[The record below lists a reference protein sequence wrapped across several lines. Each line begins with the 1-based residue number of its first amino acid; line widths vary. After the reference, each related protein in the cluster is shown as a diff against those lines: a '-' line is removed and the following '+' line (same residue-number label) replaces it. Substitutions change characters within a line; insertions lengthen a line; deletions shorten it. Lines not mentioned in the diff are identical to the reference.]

1 VRIGTG
7 YDVHK
12 LVSGRPLIIGGI
24 EIDYHLGLEGHSD
37 GDPLTH
43 SIIDALLGAA
53 ALGDIGLHF
62 PPGDPRFKDANSLA
76 LLENV
81 YALLVAR
88 GYRIVNIDSTIICQS
103 PKLSPFFDRMRAAL
117 ATCLQ
122 LEVDAL
128 SIKATTT
135 EKLGYIGRGE
145 AIAAEAVALIVKNY

>member
-1 VRIGTG
+1 MRIGTG

>member
-1 VRIGTG
+1 MRIGTG

-117 ATCLQ
+117 ATDSQEL
-122 LEVDAL
+122 LD
-128 SIKATTT
+128 
-135 EKLGYIGRGE
+135 
-145 AIAAEAVALIVKNY
+145 